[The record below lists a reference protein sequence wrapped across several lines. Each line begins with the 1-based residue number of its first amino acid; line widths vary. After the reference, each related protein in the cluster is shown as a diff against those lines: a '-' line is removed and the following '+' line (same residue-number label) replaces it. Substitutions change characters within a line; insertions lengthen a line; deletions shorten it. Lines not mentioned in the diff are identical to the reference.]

1 MAAIGV
7 TDPAS
12 CVFVGDR
19 PFDDIF
25 GAQRIGMRTVFIP
38 HSNLPAHDGAVPDAV
53 ITRLADLPAVLDQW

>member
-19 PFDDIF
+19 PIDDIH
-25 GAQRIGMRTVFIP
+25 GAAGAGLRTVLIP
-38 HSNLPAHDGAVPDAV
+38 NSSVPGHDGAVPDAV
-53 ITRLADLPAVLDQW
+53 ITRLSDLLPVLSAF